1 MRMDYSLWLQNNET
15 GVQVG
20 DNMAVMNAYMTM
32 IPGYKEIK
40 QTIEDIS
47 SAYNGPN
54 DYIGWV

>member
-1 MRMDYSLWLQNNET
+1 
-15 GVQVG
+15 
-20 DNMAVMNAYMTM
+20 MAVMNAYMTM
-32 IPGYKEIK
+32 MPGSKEIK